1 MGRQNWQRFKRD
13 ASNSG
18 LLLPSLLVSILG
30 TLSKDD
36 DDGSENVGKKMN
48 LRSLKLNR
56 VYLDP
61 LDMSNAGD
69 FSWSWILKDFIQV

>member
-1 MGRQNWQRFKRD
+1 M
-13 ASNSG
+13 
-18 LLLPSLLVSILG
+18 ILSRISDFRILALIKIFLNALCNKAYQCHNIYFTEIG

-36 DDGSENVGKKMN
+36 DDGSENDGKKMN

-61 LDMSNAGD
+61 LNMSNTGD
-69 FSWSWILKDFIQV
+69 FSWS